1 MLETWKNASKRVKVK
16 TIISIVTDI
25 GAGLLMGAIGR
36 FANYDEKKWKKAVI
50 GVTSFGLSMAV
61 ADAASKPLNGM
72 VDSFFDGLERA
83 KSEEVDD
90 EMEDEE
96 DA

>member
-1 MLETWKNASKRVKVK
+1 MFETWKNSSKRDKVK
-16 TIISIVTDI
+16 TIVSIITDI

-50 GVTSFGLSMAV
+50 GVTSFGLSMV
-61 ADAASKPLNGM
+61 AADVASKQLNGV
-72 VDSFFDGLERA
+72 VDSLFDGLERV